1 MTSRRP
7 TLVAGTLLALLLL
20 AGSAAATR
28 SPAPKTPPAGPE
40 SPLQLVSFDS
50 CADALAELR
59 AATAAEVGP
68 WGLANGAPQQR
79 GRLEAPDATSNA
91 AASEPA
97 GDHSLTNGY
106 EPGADEPDL
115 VKTDGQ
121 RIVTISQGVLRV
133 ADPTTNRFTGRLDL
147 NDGPNQRHWARHDLL
162 LAGDH
167 AMVLTDAAPMVLP
180 AAGLG
185 REDIAVPQPGSNL
198 PAATRLHLV
207 DLSGPPRLLST
218 YDINGRTL
226 DARQTGSTV
235 RVVVQSHPQVT
246 FPELPATA
254 DDATREEAN
263 RAAVAAA
270 GIEAWLPAYEWTAGA
285 EHGSGRVDC
294 DRLSR
299 PRIGTGSAVLTVLSF
314 DLTASRLTDGD
325 PVSVAA
331 AADTVYSTG
340 DSLYLAG
347 QRQLAASPTP
357 GRWPNPVGASVTDI
371 YQFDTT
377 AAGRPRYVAAGSVPG
392 RLINQYALSQWQGH
406 LRVATTTTSQLT
418 ATTGQDATTTSR
430 AATTT
435 TSQDE
440 RSSESGVHVL
450 RRQGEVLTRTGA
462 VTGLGPGERIYS
474 VRYLGDTA
482 YVVTFRRTDPLY
494 ALDLSDHAAPRVT
507 GELKITGYSAY
518 LHPVADGR
526 LLGIGQE
533 ADLDGRTQGV
543 QVSLFDVRDPTQPL
557 RLDRWHRPDAWSAA
571 EHDPH
576 AFRYDPSTGLLAV
589 PVNAG
594 LRLLRVSGDTLTDQ
608 GEVTHPAGGRI
619 TRSLLVGDTLWTVS
633 DAGLRATDP
642 MTGQSLAWLP
652 NS

>member
-20 AGSAAATR
+20 AGSVAAAR

-68 WGLANGAPQQR
+68 WGLANGVPQQR
-79 GRLEAPDATSNA
+79 SVS
-91 AASEPA
+91 ASESALSDSAALKPA
-97 GDHSLTNGY
+97 GEHSLTNGY
-106 EPGADEPDL
+106 EPGVDEPDL

-133 ADPTTNRFTGRLDL
+133 VDATTNRFTGRLDL
-147 NDGPNQRHWARHDLL
+147 NDGPDLRPWGQQDLL
-162 LAGDH
+162 LFGDH
-167 AMVLTDAAPMVLP
+167 AVVLTNAALMVFP
-180 AAGLG
+180 AARLG
-185 REDIAVPQPGSNL
+185 REDIAAPSPESSP

-207 DLSGPPRLLST
+207 DLSGPPRVLST
-218 YDINGRTL
+218 YEIHGRTL

-235 RVVVQSHPQVT
+235 RVVVQSHPQLT
-246 FPELPATA
+246 FPELPASA
-254 DDATREEAN
+254 DEAARKAAYRAT
-263 RAAVAAA
+263 VIAA
-270 GIEAWLPAYEWTAGA
+270 GIDAWLPAYEWTAGA
-285 EHGSGRVDC
+285 ERGSGRVGC

-299 PRIGTGSAVLTVLSF
+299 PQTGTGSTVLTVLSF
-314 DLTASRLTDGD
+314 DLNADRLTDGD

-347 QRQLAASPTP
+347 QRYLTASSTP
-357 GRWPNPVGASVTDI
+357 GRWPGQIGTSVTDI
-371 YQFDTT
+371 YQFDTA
-377 AAGRPRYVAAGSVPG
+377 AAGRPRYVAAGTVPG

-406 LRVATTTTSQLT
+406 LRVATTTVQLT
-418 ATTGQDATTTSR
+418 TTGQDAITDQN
-430 AATTT
+430 AIM
-435 TSQDE
+435 SQDE

-450 RRQGEVLTRTGA
+450 RRQGGVLTRTGA
-462 VTGLGPGERIYS
+462 VTGLGPGEQIYS

-482 YVVTFRRTDPLY
+482 YVVTFQQTDPLY

-518 LHPVADGR
+518 LHPVSDGR

-543 QVSLFDVRDPTQPL
+543 QVSLFDVRDPAQPL
-557 RLDRWHRPDAWSAA
+557 RLDRWHRPYTWSAA

-594 LRLLRVSGDTLTDQ
+594 LRLLRVAGDTLTDQ
-608 GEVTHPAGGRI
+608 GEVTHPAGGHI
-619 TRSLLVGDTLWTVS
+619 TRSLLVDGTLWTVS
-633 DAGLRATDP
+633 DAGLRASDP
-642 MTGQSLAWLP
+642 TTVESVAWLP